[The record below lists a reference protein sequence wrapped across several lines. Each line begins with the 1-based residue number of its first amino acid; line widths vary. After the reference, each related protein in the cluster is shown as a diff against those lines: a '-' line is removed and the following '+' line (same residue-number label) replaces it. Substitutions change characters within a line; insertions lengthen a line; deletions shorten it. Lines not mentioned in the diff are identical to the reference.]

1 MNKIDR
7 AKRALCDSKALLLL
21 KEYYPEVVSTIFV
34 GLDTDESDIDIVCCY
49 GSSELFT
56 RRFRECFEN
65 YSDFTLETKSSYV
78 IASFTYANF
87 LFEIYACDIPTHK
100 QAGYRH
106 YQIMK
111 RLCDIGGA
119 TFQKA
124 IQQLKSHG
132 LKTEPAI
139 CQLLQLKGNPYK
151 TILEVESWDDTKIA
165 KALQASLLL

>member
-1 MNKIDR
+1 M
-7 AKRALCDSKALLLL
+7 LL
-21 KEYYPEVVSTIFV
+21 KEFTPEVVSTIFV

-65 YSDFTLETKSSYV
+65 YSDFTIETKSGYV
-78 IASFTYANF
+78 LASFTYANF
-87 LFEIYACDIPTHK
+87 LFEIYACDTPTHK
-100 QAGYRH
+100 QAAYRH

-139 CQLLQLKGNPYK
+139 CQLLQLNGNPYQV
-151 TILEVESWDDTKIA
+151 ILEIETWSDAEIA
-165 KALQASLLL
+165 EALQTKLLL